1 MAKIC
6 VPVCVRHPDEMRDAI
21 TAATRVGDIVEL
33 RADCLVDPRATVS
46 FLHES
51 ARAIERPLIVTMR
64 GPEQGGRAE
73 IDYQTRR
80 EFWLAL
86 DHSNAGFFI
95 DLELDMVQDFAGLES
110 AKLPVD
116 WSRVIC
122 SHHDFARV
130 PDDLE
135 KIFEL
140 MAATPSETIKIAVQT
155 DDALDCL
162 PLFKLLVRA
171 QADGREMIAIGMGEA
186 GVMTRILGPSRGSFL
201 TYASLDSDS
210 RNAPGQLTAQE
221 LREVY
226 RIDHIDPDTQV
237 FGIMGQPVGHSLS
250 PRIHNAA
257 FAAGGLNAVYL
268 PFEVRDPVQFI
279 RRMAH
284 PKTRELDWKLSG
296 LSVTAPHKSTVMQ
309 ILDWIEPAAKEI
321 GAVNTIV
328 ARDDQL
334 RGYNTDTAGFISSL
348 RNVLGSLKDARCA
361 IIGAGGAARA
371 CSWALTDQGADVTIL
386 ARDITKAQSLA
397 DRFRAKY
404 RELSGAAYGDFDV
417 VVNATPLGTRGQLE
431 NETPATAAQLREV
444 RLAYDLVYNPIETRF
459 IREARA
465 AGCEVLSGI
474 EMLLAQAIEQFKLW
488 IGSNP
493 DIEVMRTAAL
503 RRLSR
508 KA

>member
-21 TAATRVGDIVEL
+21 AAAARVGDIVEL
-33 RADCLVDPRATVS
+33 RADCLVDPHAAVS

-51 ARAIERPLIVTMR
+51 AHVIERPLIVTTR
-64 GPEQGGRAE
+64 SPEQEGRAE
-73 IDYQTRR
+73 VDYQTRR
-80 EFWLAL
+80 GFWSAL
-86 DHSNAGFFI
+86 DHSNAGYFI
-95 DLELDMVQDFAGLES
+95 DLELDMVQDFASLES

-122 SHHDFARV
+122 SHHDFMRV
-130 PDDLE
+130 PEDLE

-140 MAATPSETIKIAVQT
+140 MAATPAGIIKIAVQT

-162 PLFKLLVRA
+162 SIFKLLERS
-171 QADGREMIAIGMGEA
+171 QAERRQLIAIGMGDA

-201 TYASLDSDS
+201 TYASLDGDS
-210 RNAPGQLTAQE
+210 GNAPGQLTAQE
-221 LREVY
+221 LRELY

-257 FAAGGLNAVYL
+257 FAAGNLNAVYL
-268 PFEVRDPVQFI
+268 PLEVRDALQFI
-279 RRMAH
+279 RRMVH
-284 PKTRELDWKLSG
+284 PKTRELDWKLGG

-309 ILDWIEPAAKEI
+309 TLDWIEPAAKEI

-334 RGYNTDTAGFISSL
+334 RGYNTDAAGFISSL
-348 RNVLGSLKDARCA
+348 RNGFGSLKGAQCA

-371 CSWALTDQGADVTIL
+371 CSWALSGQGAAVTIL
-386 ARDITKAQSLA
+386 ARDNKKAQSFA
-397 DRFRAKY
+397 DRFGAKY
-404 RELSGAAYGDFDV
+404 RELIGAAYDGFDI

-431 NETPATAAQLREV
+431 NETPATAAQLSEV
-444 RLAYDLVYNPIETRF
+444 RLVYDLVYNPIETRF

-488 IGSNP
+488 TGRDP
-493 DIEVMRTAAL
+493 GIEVMRTAAL

-508 KA
+508 

>member
-6 VPVCVRHPDEMRDAI
+6 VPVCVRHPDEMREAI
-21 TAATRVGDIVEL
+21 AAANRVGDIVEL
-33 RADCLVDPRATVS
+33 RADCLVDPRAAVS
-46 FLHES
+46 FLHEN
-51 ARAIERPLIVTMR
+51 ARTIERPLIVTMR
-64 GPEQGGRAE
+64 SPEQGGRAE

-80 EFWLAL
+80 EFWSEL
-86 DHSNAGFFI
+86 DHSKAGFFI
-95 DLELDMVQDFAGLES
+95 DLELDMVRDFASLES

-122 SHHDFARV
+122 SHHDFTRV

-135 KIFEL
+135 RIFEL
-140 MAATPSETIKIAVQT
+140 MAATPAETIKIAVQT

-162 PLFKLLVRA
+162 PLFKLLNRA
-171 QADGREMIAIGMGEA
+171 QAERREMIAIGMGEA

-201 TYASLDSDS
+201 TYAALDGDS
-210 RNAPGQLTAQE
+210 SNAPGQLTAQE

-250 PRIHNAA
+250 PQIHNAA

-268 PFEVRDPVQFI
+268 PFEVRDAVQFI

-309 ILDWIEPAAKEI
+309 TLDWIEPAAKEI

-328 ARDDQL
+328 VRDDQL
-334 RGYNTDTAGFISSL
+334 RGYNTDATGFISSL
-348 RNVLGSLKDARCA
+348 RNVFGSLKDARCA

-371 CSWALTDQGADVTIL
+371 GSWALSEQGADVTIL
-386 ARDITKAQSLA
+386 ARDISEAQSLA
-397 DRFRAKY
+397 DRFGAKC

-417 VVNATPLGTRGQLE
+417 VVNATPLGTHGQLE

-444 RLAYDLVYNPIETRF
+444 RLAYDLVYNPLETRF

-465 AGCEVLSGI
+465 AGCDVLSGI

-488 IGSNP
+488 TGRDP
-493 DIEVMRTAAL
+493 DIEVMRTAAM